1 MSTAVAA
8 KLNLTARDIT
18 GQKEFAV
25 RDLPI
30 DTSVQELVQSLVMRM
45 SLPERDSTGTQ
56 QAFHAYLDRDGRHL
70 HASETVG
77 EVLREADE
85 IVIHPDVQAGSMSGP
100 R

>member
-1 MSTAVAA
+1 MTTAVAM

-18 GQKEFAV
+18 GQKEVAV

-30 DTSVQELVQSLVMRM
+30 DTTVQDLVQGLVMSM
-45 SLPERDSTGTQ
+45 NLPERDSTGTQ

-85 IVIHPDVQAGSMSGP
+85 IVIHPDVQAGAVGAVQ
-100 R
+100 